1 MAAVLEAVSTA
12 INAELGPKG
21 IVAFPTHAPRLV
33 ELDVTEIRPS
43 STTRYVN
50 EFVLEHESSAIG
62 LAGSRARASPSPEVR
77 FARELLRDL
86 RWEFERSTTGKG
98 TVKVLSFFEGGA
110 ERGYKYKNRAM
121 TRADLVGAI
130 RELLRTFAAQP
141 NRERMVVCVDEL
153 KDLFH
158 IQKVHFVVAVSTDAL
173 DSFAQRGL
181 AGRDAFDSMCSRPG
195 PPASRRSWRR
205 FATPGPETHAS

>member
-153 KDLFH
+153 DESVDVLKARATGFPP
-158 IQKVHFVVAVSTDAL
+158 I
-173 DSFAQRGL
+173 L
-181 AGRDAFDSMCSRPG
+181 ATLCHAWTRDA
-195 PPASRRSWRR
+195 R
-205 FATPGPETHAS
+205 FITPRKGRWWLCTNVREFCIHFADVARQ